1 MMMMI
6 PGEKEKIFILNF
18 LTLTGEIWA
27 KPLSCVVIEETL
39 GVGKPHYDITWSGFI
54 CEIFCE
60 SQDQVVHFSPGKQ
73 EYLMTVST
81 GKMSESPEPLWEPC
95 RTAGGGEQ

>member
-1 MMMMI
+1 MMMI

-39 GVGKPHYDITWSGFI
+39 GVGKPHYDVTCSIY
-54 CEIFCE
+54 
-60 SQDQVVHFSPGKQ
+60 Q
-73 EYLMTVST
+73 Y
-81 GKMSESPEPLWEPC
+81 
-95 RTAGGGEQ
+95 